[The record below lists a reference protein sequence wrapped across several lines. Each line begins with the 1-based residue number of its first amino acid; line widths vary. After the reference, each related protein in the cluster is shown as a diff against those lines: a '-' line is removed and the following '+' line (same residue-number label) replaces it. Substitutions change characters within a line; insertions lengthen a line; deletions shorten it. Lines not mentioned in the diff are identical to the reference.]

1 MNLLKTL
8 PLEGN
13 HLNQKNENNESI
25 DLREALFILLKHWKL
40 LLIIP
45 VICAFCTFLVS
56 KYIITPK
63 YEANTTLIINATQNS
78 QNTTITNDQL
88 TTAQKLVNTYSII
101 LTSDTVL
108 DTVIKNLNLDM
119 TAKELTANISVSG
132 VNQTE
137 VIDITVKNADPQVA
151 VEIANEITKVAP
163 DIIIKIVKAGSVEII
178 SPAKL
183 NEAPVSPNIP
193 QNIAI
198 AFIIGMVISVLFS
211 FLIELL
217 DNTFSSEEDVKKY
230 LELTVIGIIPSI
242 ESKS

>member
-1 MNLLKTL
+1 MNLLKTI

-25 DLREALFILLKHWKL
+25 DLREALSILLKHWKL
-40 LLIIP
+40 LIIIP
-45 VICAFCTFLVS
+45 IVCAVSALLVS
-56 KYIITPK
+56 RFIITPK
-63 YEANTTLIINATQNS
+63 YEANTTLIVNATQNS
-78 QNTTITNDQL
+78 QNTTITSDQL

-101 LTSDTVL
+101 LKSDTVL

-119 TAKELTANISVSG
+119 TSKQLIANVSVSG
-132 VNQTE
+132 VNETE
-137 VIDITVKNADPQVA
+137 VIDISVKSTDPQVA

-183 NEAPVSPNIP
+183 NDIPVSPNVSL
-193 QNIAI
+193 NIAI
-198 AFIIGMVISVLFS
+198 AFIIGMVISMLFS